1 MNTVTSKTGQS
12 DLEEMAESKQTDT
25 QSTLG
30 SVEAR
35 SGLEVIQM
43 SKSTQMPVPAPC
55 MKKVNPTRAES
66 VEKRCCTETPKPQP

>member
-43 SKSTQMPVPAPC
+43 SKSTHDASTGTMHG
-55 MKKVNPTRAES
+55 KVNPTRAES